1 MTMEAS
7 SWRDL
12 FVAVTALVTMRA
24 VSIPSPE
31 VRPGRM
37 TWPFCSLPILI
48 SCSSM
53 AATTFGSPTAVISAW
68 ISLDLAHSRRP

>member
-1 MTMEAS
+1 MMEARS
-7 SWRDL
+7 ARDL
-12 FVAVTALVTMRA
+12 PESATALVVRRA

-37 TWPFCSLPILI
+37 TWPFCSEPILM

-53 AATTFGSPTAVISAW
+53 AATTLGSPTAVISVW
-68 ISLDLAHSRRP
+68 ILASLAQLSKP